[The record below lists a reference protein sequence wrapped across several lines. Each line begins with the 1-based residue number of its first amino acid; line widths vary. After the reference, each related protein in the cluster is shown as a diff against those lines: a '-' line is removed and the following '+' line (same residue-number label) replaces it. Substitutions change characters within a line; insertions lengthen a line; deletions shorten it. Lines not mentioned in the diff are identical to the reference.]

1 MACKLISLPL
11 TLPAGLPGTGGQP
24 QAEQRR
30 GAGAGAWPGHPGA
43 ARKQCFC
50 AVSLAGVLCCAWVV
64 WGMRWAGNW
73 RLDSLGPSIPEH
85 KLSIFYHGLEPGSRP

>member
-1 MACKLISLPL
+1 MACKLIFLPL
-11 TLPAGLPGTGGQP
+11 PLPAGLPGTGGQP

-50 AVSLAGVLCCAWVV
+50 AVSLAGVLCCARVV

-85 KLSIFYHGLEPGSRP
+85 MLSIFYHGLEPGSRP